1 MQNTGRA
8 MADDWIIQRD
18 LESRI
23 TEPRVWEEEFIPVF
37 QERDSYIE
45 HYVGYCFP
53 LGPQQARQSLRDTN
67 WGYDAERSKPQIARC
82 TENDFLSCAFRKF
95 ARLRGRG
102 PLYRD
107 EEGNLIARHE
117 IKNTFVKEK
126 SLFVRRDKVIDFLNA
141 KRKVLLFC
149 FRSHRF
155 SEKSLDE
162 LGTHAIYETYRDTNW
177 HYIKERRDISDG
189 QNRSIFERHRANTFS
204 SMFGKSLIIAPQS
217 G

>member
-1 MQNTGRA
+1 
-8 MADDWIIQRD
+8 MADDWIIQTD
-18 LESRI
+18 LERRI

-53 LGPQQARQSLRDTN
+53 LGPQQTRQLLRDTN
-67 WGYDAERSKPQIARC
+67 WSYDAERSKPRIARC
-82 TENDFLSCAFRKF
+82 TENDFLSRAFRNF
-95 ARLRGRG
+95 ARLRGHG

-107 EEGNLIARHE
+107 EEGNLIAKHE
-117 IKNTFVKEK
+117 IKDTFVKEK

-149 FRSHRF
+149 FRSHHF

-162 LGTHAIYETYRDTNW
+162 LDSDTIYETCRDTNW
-177 HYIKERRDISDG
+177 HYIKERRNISDD
-189 QNRSIFERHRANTFS
+189 QNRDRFERPRANTFS
-204 SMFGKSLIIAPQS
+204 LMFGKSLIIALQS